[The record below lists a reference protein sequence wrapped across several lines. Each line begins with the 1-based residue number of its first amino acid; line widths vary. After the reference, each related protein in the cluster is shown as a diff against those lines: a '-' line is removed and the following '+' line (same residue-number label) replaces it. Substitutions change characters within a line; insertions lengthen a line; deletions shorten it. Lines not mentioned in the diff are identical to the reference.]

1 MIRSEEESTPPMSV
15 ATEPPSSQ
23 SKKNVGSDVV
33 ATRHLRHILESITS
47 DKNLSEEERKRKI
60 SDFGAALMANAET
73 KPEIQTRTF
82 APPVYSPQVKDE
94 IVKMELVKAVLLANA
109 EKSKKSPPSNEREE
123 PQTTATTLIQ
133 PKPETKTMT
142 ATVSKPEIQTHTAA
156 ASITSSSSQSN
167 KPELK
172 TTSLS
177 QQKSSKKKKKG
188 WLLRIIGKK
197 NRDEVRGDCD
207 ERDCSQRNPERD
219 PAEVH
224 SFSEVGSN
232 EVGDEK
238 EAYDNANM
246 GTGSNMS
253 AQSEDS
259 DRSIGTF
266 EQDYIE
272 SIMRDQIN
280 ENHLQDFEDV
290 LSECTFEQDARALSP
305 VSTGTFE
312 QDAKALEKEHTA
324 VVVVP
329 QEIGGNSSNLSETT
343 FEQDAVRDDYR
354 NDELIGADSDLSDA
368 SYNSETTFERDMRT
382 KPVRRT
388 ANTTSQQIFVAP
400 SLESVTTFE
409 KEARGREA
417 VASRSRS
424 FGPQIDDCTS
434 EEEQA
439 DSDDCSDT
447 FMQDISQDMRPAQPA
462 PQPVRETTAAPDP
475 MPKISEL
482 QVELSPVNIAK
493 AAGGRSFFS
502 KFSCNFA

>member
-33 ATRHLRHILESITS
+33 ATRHLLHILESITS

-82 APPVYSPQVKDE
+82 APPVYSPQAKDD

-156 ASITSSSSQSN
+156 SSITS
-167 KPELK
+167 
-172 TTSLS
+172 TSLS

-224 SFSEVGSN
+224 SFSEVGY
-232 EVGDEK
+232 EK
-238 EAYDNANM
+238 EAYDDAIM

-280 ENHLQDFEDV
+280 KNHLQDFEDV

-329 QEIGGNSSNLSETT
+329 QEIGGNASNLSETT

-388 ANTTSQQIFVAP
+388 ATTSQQIFVAP

-493 AAGGRSFFS
+493 AAGGRRFFS